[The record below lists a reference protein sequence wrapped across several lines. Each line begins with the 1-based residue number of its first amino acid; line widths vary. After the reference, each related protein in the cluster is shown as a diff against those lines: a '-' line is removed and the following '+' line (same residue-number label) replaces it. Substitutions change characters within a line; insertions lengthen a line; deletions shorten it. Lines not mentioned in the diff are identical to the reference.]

1 MELYI
6 NNLKIKEEI
15 MRYFKNNQ
23 IVNIYEL
30 RELHPNVSM
39 NDGNDL
45 SHLGY
50 RPLIETEPPVKEG
63 YYAVEGVPS
72 GNIQTQNL
80 VKEEVVVNNA
90 TQITIRQVRE
100 VLIDEGLLDNVQT
113 FINNIPD
120 ELLKK
125 KLINYWE
132 YSQDF
137 DRNHPMMLQLIEL
150 LQISDEDADELF
162 IGASKL

>member
-1 MELYI
+1 
-6 NNLKIKEEI
+6 

-72 GNIQTQNL
+72 GNIQT
-80 VKEEVVVNNA
+80 
-90 TQITIRQVRE
+90 
-100 VLIDEGLLDNVQT
+100 
-113 FINNIPD
+113 
-120 ELLKK
+120 
-125 KLINYWE
+125 
-132 YSQDF
+132 
-137 DRNHPMMLQLIEL
+137 
-150 LQISDEDADELF
+150 
-162 IGASKL
+162 